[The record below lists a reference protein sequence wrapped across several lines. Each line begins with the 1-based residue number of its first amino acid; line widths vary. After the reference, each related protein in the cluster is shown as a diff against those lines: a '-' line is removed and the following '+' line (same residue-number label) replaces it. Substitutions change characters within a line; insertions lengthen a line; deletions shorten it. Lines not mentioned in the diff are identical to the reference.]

1 MGAGHLL
8 IIDRLAYPSPDGSG
22 NLAERR
28 PVPGLRSGHVQEAPA
43 RRSGRC
49 QNGGMADAV
58 LTEVDGG
65 VAVITINRPEARN
78 AVNGEVA
85 RGIAVAVDEF
95 DGAGDVR
102 VLIITGAG
110 GTFSAG
116 MDLKGFLA
124 GDAPVVPGRG
134 FGGIAERPPVKP
146 VIAAVEGYAL
156 AGGFELALS
165 CDLIVASETAKFGL
179 PEVRRGLVAGA
190 GGLLRLPRRVPYHL
204 AMEIALTGE
213 HFSAGRLHAVGL
225 VSRLTPAGEA
235 VAGARELADRV
246 AQGAPLALAATK
258 RVIVESADWD
268 TGEAFARQGEVIRPV
283 FTSADAREG
292 AAAFAEKR
300 APVWRGE

>member
-1 MGAGHLL
+1 
-8 IIDRLAYPSPDGSG
+8 
-22 NLAERR
+22 
-28 PVPGLRSGHVQEAPA
+28 
-43 RRSGRC
+43 
-49 QNGGMADAV
+49 MADAV

-65 VAVITINRPEARN
+65 VAVITINRPQARN

-85 RGIAVAVDEF
+85 RGIAAAVDEF
-95 DGAGDVR
+95 DAAADVR
-102 VLIITGAG
+102 VLILTGAG

-134 FGGIAERPPVKP
+134 FAGLAERPPVKP

-156 AGGFELALS
+156 AGGFEIALS
-165 CDLIVASETAKFGL
+165 CDLIVASEAAKFGL

-213 HFSAGRLHAVGL
+213 HFSAERLHRAGL
-225 VSRLTPAGEA
+225 VAALTGAGQA
-235 VAGARELADRV
+235 LDGARELAARV

-258 RVIVESADWD
+258 RVIIESADWPSD
-268 TGEAFARQGEVIRPV
+268 EAFARQGEVISPV
-283 FTSADAREG
+283 FTSADAMEG

-300 APVWRGE
+300 APVWRGR

>member
-1 MGAGHLL
+1 
-8 IIDRLAYPSPDGSG
+8 
-22 NLAERR
+22 
-28 PVPGLRSGHVQEAPA
+28 
-43 RRSGRC
+43 
-49 QNGGMADAV
+49 MADAV
-58 LTEVDGG
+58 LTECSDGI
-65 VAVITINRPEARN
+65 AVITINRPKARN

-85 RGIAVAVDEF
+85 RGLAAAVEEF
-95 DGAGDVR
+95 DASADVR
-102 VLIITGAG
+102 VLILTGAG

-124 GDAPVVPGRG
+124 GESPNVEGRG
-134 FGGIAERPPVKP
+134 FGGIAERPPAKP

-213 HFSAGRLHAVGL
+213 HFTAARLHQAGL
-225 VSRLTPAGEA
+225 VSRVTGAGQA
-235 VAGARELADRV
+235 VAGARELAAQV

-268 TGEAFARQGEVIRPV
+268 SSEAFARQGEVIRPV
-283 FTSADAREG
+283 FTSADAMEG
-292 AAAFAEKR
+292 AAAFAQKR
-300 APVWRGE
+300 TPVWRGE